1 MSLRLGQVLLIVMVL
16 PLFPVRGQTAESSS
30 DEEVLEIE
38 RVIVT
43 ATRTEEKLLDVPG
56 HATVITEEEIRASGA
71 RNLAEVLD
79 LKAGVSVSD
88 YGPEGQQKSVSLRG
102 SVTSHVLVLIDG
114 TRANNT
120 QNGVVDLSLIPLENI
135 ERIEIMRG
143 GTSALYG
150 ADAVGGVI
158 NIITKRKP
166 SNKYTVRVS
175 IENGSY
181 LPLEHV
187 TGSDPDKSNNEPDYL
202 DLVDTQKARVQLSH
216 DFGGLYLNMAG
227 SFVRAQNGYVFIDD
241 SNESRKRENA
251 ELLGGDLWLAARF
264 PLDAG
269 FIDLSGSYV
278 KQKKGAPGMVTSPS
292 PDAEEEDQ
300 KIRSTLRFRT
310 ERLFTDFLTLDI
322 NTHFAV
328 TEISFKNP
336 DPLFPEDSKHTLY
349 STGAEIVQEALF
361 LESVSFIYGGSI
373 SYDMVDSTDLKERER
388 FSGGAFLETPLHIGE
403 RLTLVPAVRF
413 DYYSDFY
420 GALGFK
426 LGSVYRL
433 SESLSL
439 KASVSRSFRAPTF
452 NDLYWPAFPWAEGN
466 PDLDPETGYNGEIGF
481 TLLNERLQW
490 DVFLFARYVLD
501 AILWQEV
508 SLDFWRPMNFGEALY
523 PGLEQQLRYRILEP
537 LSINIGYTFL
547 YSFALSGN
555 LEFADNKRLPM
566 IPIHD
571 VDFGFTLQDKMNVF
585 SINAHYESLR
595 YLDTSNHSFLP
606 SHFVVDVHYRR
617 ELNETFSLFVTVDNI
632 FSESYEVVS
641 GYPMPSTMIRTGVEA
656 QF

>member
-79 LKAGVSVSD
+79 LKAGVSISD
-88 YGPEGQQKSVSLRG
+88 YGPEGSQKSVSLRG

-202 DLVDTQKARVQLSH
+202 DLVDTQKARVHLSH
-216 DFGGLYLNMAG
+216 DFGSLYLNMAG
-227 SFVRAQNGYVFIDD
+227 SFTRAQNGYVFTDN

-264 PLDAG
+264 PLDMG
-269 FIDLSGSYV
+269 FIDLSGTYV
-278 KQKKGAPGMVTSPS
+278 KQLKGVPGTETFPS

-300 KIRSTLRFRT
+300 QIAADYAT
-310 ERLFTDFLTLDI
+310 
-322 NTHFAV
+322 
-328 TEISFKNP
+328 
-336 DPLFPEDSKHTLY
+336 SK
-349 STGAEIVQEALF
+349 ALKQ
-361 LESVSFIYGGSI
+361 
-373 SYDMVDSTDLKERER
+373 LKEFQDAKEYL
-388 FSGGAFLETPLHIGE
+388 A
-403 RLTLVPAVRF
+403 
-413 DYYSDFY
+413 DFY
-420 GALGFK
+420 IDLRGFVMEK
-426 LGSVYRL
+426 RNRAAGDA
-433 SESLSL
+433 LSL
-439 KASVSRSFRAPTF
+439 RQPF
-452 NDLYWPAFPWAEGN
+452 GN
-466 PDLDPETGYNGEIGF
+466 
-481 TLLNERLQW
+481 
-490 DVFLFARYVLD
+490 
-501 AILWQEV
+501 AIV
-508 SLDFWRPMNFGEALY
+508 
-523 PGLEQQLRYRILEP
+523 
-537 LSINIGYTFL
+537 
-547 YSFALSGN
+547 
-555 LEFADNKRLPM
+555 
-566 IPIHD
+566 
-571 VDFGFTLQDKMNVF
+571 
-585 SINAHYESLR
+585 
-595 YLDTSNHSFLP
+595 
-606 SHFVVDVHYRR
+606 
-617 ELNETFSLFVTVDNI
+617 
-632 FSESYEVVS
+632 
-641 GYPMPSTMIRTGVEA
+641 IR
-656 QF
+656 